1 MRKYIGLQVKQRQ
14 NSNITFVVMAVPAKE
29 VILWSQADDIRLDRG
44 NVQRE
49 LIESRWRQVTKFF
62 RAHPSNIVP
71 TSVTVAFDEESI
83 REVASAADLTDA
95 ANGYAIRPLGGSME
109 GFVEICFNDTVRENA
124 FIIDGQH
131 RLKGIAEFDEDVV
144 VPVCLFPSLSRLE
157 RAFQFVTINN
167 KSHKVPTDNLK
178 AMIRNFDMIELGLR
192 DRLAEASITARGFAT
207 HVDVMNE
214 DPQGPFYKMVNWVN
228 NRHPDGKKLI
238 VPAAIEQSVVA
249 IHKGFPETKND
260 PGDAIIVLSAIWN
273 AVFSHYGITLD
284 NAEDFKNLTKKPVI
298 QRLTEMVVEYLVKT
312 LDPVFTKGQVTKNN
326 AEQAARAAELM
337 VTNIPTD
344 FWKDDWAL
352 KGLDTSAGR
361 ELITRGVRHIKQ
373 SQERIEVDPS
383 FDWRASNPL
392 YASVESE
399 DADDGD

>member
-1 MRKYIGLQVKQRQ
+1 
-14 NSNITFVVMAVPAKE
+14 
-29 VILWSQADDIRLDRG
+29 
-44 NVQRE
+44 
-49 LIESRWRQVTKFF
+49 
-62 RAHPSNIVP
+62 
-71 TSVTVAFDEESI
+71 
-83 REVASAADLTDA
+83 
-95 ANGYAIRPLGGSME
+95 ME

-131 RLKGIAEFDEDVV
+131 RLKGIAEFDEEVV

-249 IHKGFPETKND
+249 IHNGFPETKND

-273 AVFSHYGITLD
+273 AVFSHYGSTLD